1 MEEKIKREKE
11 KLLRMKML
19 CEEIGNF
26 FGEYKEE
33 DGFVSVSI
41 DGMTCG
47 YSSYQ
52 RMLEDWVDTLV
63 ESHAGGGSDWE
74 REILFICFDV
84 LYKKPM
90 GVRRIT
96 GKRHDSWYASV
107 DITNP
112 NYPHGKNLHLGTYAS
127 IVDAICARKDF
138 LWYDLKDVDTKTDE
152 GLEIAKRRAKA
163 RADAAKARRW
173 ARNDKEESYTSRF

>member
-1 MEEKIKREKE
+1 MEENLRKEKE
-11 KLLRMKML
+11 KLVRMKML

-26 FGEYKEE
+26 FGKYKEE
-33 DGFVSVSI
+33 NGFVSVSI

-47 YSSYQ
+47 YSSYA

-74 REILFICFDV
+74 REILFIYFEA
-84 LYKKPM
+84 LNKKPM
-90 GVRRIT
+90 GIRRVT
-96 GKRHDSWYASV
+96 GKRHDSWCASV
-107 DITNP
+107 DVANP
-112 NYPHGKNLHLGTYAS
+112 NYPHGKNLHLGTYKS

-138 LWYDLKDVDTKTDE
+138 LWYDLKDVDTRTDD

-163 RADAAKARRW
+163 RADVAKARRW
-173 ARNDKEESYTSRF
+173 VRDEEKSYASRR